1 MVNTRNLEEAYL
13 VSVYRQLLEKQEE
26 YKQLLQE
33 TSTYGRDSLQTM
45 SEDNRINFDSYLDN
59 LDTYSLIEM
68 KNREI
73 DQLNLKIQS
82 ANETL
87 KKIERLLMSPYFGKI
102 EIDFL
107 EEEAQ
112 GKNSHEAFY
121 IGTANFTNDEDET
134 LVYDWRSPIASLFY
148 NNDLGHSSYLV
159 NQNQIEVMIH
169 ERRQFI
175 IKKDQLLHFFDTS
188 VAIQDDIL
196 LDALEQSE
204 TSEMKAI
211 TATIQSEQ
219 NTIIRDTTS
228 QNILV
233 NGVAGSGKTS
243 TIMQRIAYL
252 LYQYRNQLSADD
264 LLILSPNH
272 QFIDYIGKVLP
283 SLGEKNPLN
292 ATMIQLVDQLFL
304 GNVESEKA
312 YFQRITQ
319 TDVDDQ
325 TAVLRSQAFMKQIEQ
340 ATSLFT
346 EQADFFLAIKKKE
359 KIAISKEVIKK
370 IYDSTPDY
378 PNLREKLQATK
389 DRLLRYWEKQLLK
402 QAGSDAIKDQLLS
415 LPEEM

>member
-1 MVNTRNLEEAYL
+1 M
-13 VSVYRQLLEKQEE
+13 
-26 YKQLLQE
+26 
-33 TSTYGRDSLQTM
+33 
-45 SEDNRINFDSYLDN
+45 
-59 LDTYSLIEM
+59 
-68 KNREI
+68 
-73 DQLNLKIQS
+73 
-82 ANETL
+82 
-87 KKIERLLMSPYFGKI
+87 
-102 EIDFL
+102 
-107 EEEAQ
+107 
-112 GKNSHEAFY
+112 
-121 IGTANFTNDEDET
+121 
-134 LVYDWRSPIASLFY
+134 VYDWRSPIASLFY

-188 VAIQDDIL
+188 VAIQDDVL

-292 ATMIQLVDQLFL
+292 VTMIQLVDQLFL

-346 EQADFFLAIKKKE
+346 EQADFFLAINKKE
-359 KIAISKEVIKK
+359 KIVISKEVIKK

-378 PNLREKLQATK
+378 PNL
-389 DRLLRYWEKQLLK
+389 
-402 QAGSDAIKDQLLS
+402 
-415 LPEEM
+415 